1 VLKRRGESKE
11 QIEADLCC
19 NDAEVIML
27 TKGENPIKA
36 VTFDLWE
43 TLLFEKDGASLRRSA
58 RRCENLAKA
67 LGRFGLKVSVRQV
80 KLAVQE
86 TVSSLL
92 PLWDGNKDVTTLD
105 QLRIVVK
112 SASKGK
118 AALKDEWVEEL
129 TSAYVSAVFQVRPYL
144 NPDAKEVLLW
154 LKNRGSRVGL
164 ICNTGITPGTA
175 LRQLLAEGGVAGYFD
190 VMIFSN
196 EVGIRKPDPEIFH
209 LAAQELGVESSR
221 AVHVGD
227 NLRVDIW
234 GAKNAGFRAI
244 HFACEEG
251 KDRIAE
257 ADPNSLVARSRKMG
271 ILRKEQVT
279 ADKTITSFNM
289 ITEAIEQLEKET

>member
-1 VLKRRGESKE
+1 
-11 QIEADLCC
+11 
-19 NDAEVIML
+19 ML
-27 TKGENPIKA
+27 TKGANPIKA

-43 TLLFEKDGASLRRSA
+43 TLLFEKDGASDRRSA
-58 RRCENLAKA
+58 RRCENLAKV
-67 LGRFGLKVSVRQV
+67 LGRFGLEVSAWQV
-80 KLAVQE
+80 DLAVKE

-92 PLWDGNKDVTTLD
+92 PLWEGNKDVTTLY
-105 QLRIVVK
+105 QLRLVVK

-118 AALKDEWVEEL
+118 VVLREEWVKEL
-129 TSAYVSAVFQVRPYL
+129 TSAYVSAVFEVPPYL
-144 NPDAKEVLLW
+144 NPGAEGVLLW

-175 LRQLLAEGGVAGYFD
+175 LRQLLAEGGMAGYFD

-196 EVGIRKPDPEIFH
+196 EVGVRKPDPEIFH
-209 LAAQELGVESSR
+209 LAARELGVKPSQG
-221 AVHVGD
+221 VHVGD
-227 NLRVDIW
+227 NLRADVW
-234 GAKNAGFRAI
+234 GAKNAGFKAI

-257 ADPNSLVARSRKMG
+257 ADPNSLVAQSRKIG
-271 ILRKEQVT
+271 ILKKEQVT

>member
-1 VLKRRGESKE
+1 
-11 QIEADLCC
+11 
-19 NDAEVIML
+19 ML
-27 TKGENPIKA
+27 TKDANPIRA

-67 LGRFGLKVSVRQV
+67 LGRFGLEVSAEQV
-80 KLAVQE
+80 DLAVQE

-105 QLRIVVK
+105 QLRLVVK

-118 AALKDEWVEEL
+118 VALKDEWVDKL
-129 TSAYVSAVFQVRPYL
+129 TSAYVSAVFEVPPYL
-144 NPDAKEVLLW
+144 NPDAEEVLPW
-154 LKNRGSRVGL
+154 LKNRGSRLGL

-196 EVGIRKPDPEIFH
+196 EAGIRKPDPEIFH
-209 LAAQELGVESSR
+209 LAAQELGVEPSQ

-227 NLRVDIW
+227 NLRVDVW
-234 GAKNAGFRAI
+234 GAKNAGFKAI
-244 HFACEEG
+244 HFVCEDG

-257 ADPNSLVARSRKMG
+257 ADPNSLVAQSRKMG
-271 ILRKEQVT
+271 TLKKEHVT
-279 ADKTITSFNM
+279 ADKTIISFNM